1 MDIKFIKK
9 NLSIII
15 IMTIIITGIMVPR
28 SKATDALEPGKTLL
42 NYTDVDVKTEPGK
55 ELRIIMPNY
64 ENTVIDKVKIAG
76 KEQALIKDQ
85 KAKKLFIMY
94 TGEAGKVTLEFYKQ
108 KAKEPFVIRQM
119 EIKKEKDGTY
129 SAVIDPQI
137 TYSSETKKDKTFL
150 IRDGSGIKE
159 IIICKRNAKGSYDY
173 SDKNIIFK
181 NVENKETANKTYT
194 DTKLTELGK
203 RAEIKIKKQDE
214 YGYYEIKVT
223 STSGLIHKREVK
235 VSGKMSS
242 PESGA
247 KNENGFA
254 PSIKIDKTD
263 PDKVTFTIDKSNK
276 VTSAMMYPIINGK
289 ISKSAITLNDIKQP
303 GGYVTSFTFTKEGM
317 FRLVLLN
324 KAGEKVA
331 SSTDFII
338 SRKNNSDE
346 WRINESPRVTRSSK
360 NDDIQNV
367 KISDGAIKT
376 IKIFIKENGKYNLNK
391 PIYTYEN
398 GSVTLTTPN
407 YIDEEK
413 SNYKDYK
420 DKKYICIALRRVS
433 ANHRYLIKVTDQAGK
448 DTSKSISDPELTR
461 NKLFF
466 VKKGKASKKSTK
478 STKPKAAKAQNTN
491 NTDTNGTAP
500 DNTMDPNAVNDT
512 NTNGATTGNT
522 VDPNAVNDTNPNG
535 TAPDNTMDP
544 NTVNDT
550 NTNGA
555 TTGNTIDQ
563 NTVNSTNQ
571 NGATTGN
578 TVDQNTA
585 NSANQNE
592 TKPEVKVEKPT
603 LKWDNDKKQLIVS
616 IEEKYA
622 KIKKVD
628 LGGLKEYFTKKSSKD
643 YKWVYNTTKLAKDKK
658 NYTVKVT
665 YENGK
670 TAKSNKVTVIM
681 ADKKPTITYN
691 KNTKELTVTDK
702 DGIKSAKSVKLSE
715 TWKGY
720 FDKGQLKDNNT
731 KMVFKKKKNSST
743 KMVIKAKV
751 TDKYDRTETTKKSAK
766 VPATKKPKPNP
777 EVNTPKVNTTPPSTP
792 SKKGPTLAWNKRTKI
807 LTVTAPSK
815 ISKVKFNIDENR
827 KKFKVKNSSGKKWT
841 YELREG
847 VDINTNVTCEVTYGK
862 NKEWTNVKYI
872 KRVNKDTTYTPGV
885 NCITV
890 RDENGIKKENVIVSK
905 GKKSIID
912 LFAYKTQKNNTHVVI
927 HTINK
932 ANYIGKGKGAFLRKN
947 TYNDSYLMIKAKDN
961 AGYSWSASGR
971 MYGSKIKSY

>member
-94 TGEAGKVTLEFYKQ
+94 TGEAGKVTLEFYKE

-203 RAEIKIKKQDE
+203 RAEIKIKKQNE

-276 VTSAMMYPIINGK
+276 VTSAMMYPIIDGK

-360 NDDIQNV
+360 KDDIQNV

-491 NTDTNGTAP
+491 NTNTNGTAP

-522 VDPNAVNDTNPNG
+522 VDPNAVNDTNTNG
-535 TAPDNTMDP
+535 TAPDNT
-544 NTVNDT
+544 
-550 NTNGA
+550 
-555 TTGNTIDQ
+555 IDQ
-563 NTVNSTNQ
+563 NTANDTNI

-592 TKPEVKVEKPT
+592 TKPEVKVEKPKLT
-603 LKWDNDKKQLIVS
+603 WNDKDGKRQIKVNIKNKS
-616 IEEKYA
+616 A

-628 LGGLKEYFTKKSSKD
+628 LGKLKKYFKKDESSSD
-643 YKWVYNTTKLAKDKK
+643 YTWIYNCTQLAEDKK
-658 NYTVKVT
+658 LTVTVT

-670 TAKSNKVTVIM
+670 TAKSNKETVKM
-681 ADKKPTITYN
+681 ADKKPTIKFN
-691 KNTKELTVTDK
+691 KKTKKLTVTDE
-702 DGIKSAKSVKLSE
+702 DGIKSAKVIQNSQ
-715 TWKGY
+715 Y
-720 FDKGQLKDNNT
+720 FTKPGKRNKNKT
-731 KMVFKKKKNSST
+731 KMNFEMTRNTNGKT
-743 KMVIKAKV
+743 TLIKVKV
-751 TDKYDRTETTKKSAK
+751 KDKYDRKETVECKVPRTMKSKKTSKTLVVDDKNVKYWNSNGKKTTKTT
-766 VPATKKPKPNP
+766 TK
-777 EVNTPKVNTTPPSTP
+777 TTTPTTP
-792 SKKGPTLAWNKRTKI
+792 SKIEAPKLLWSQTSRSLTITDEYGIQAVRFNKITMDK
-807 LTVTAPSK
+807 LHHAV
-815 ISKVKFNIDENR
+815 
-827 KKFKVKNSSGKKWT
+827 GKKGDKKWVFILNEKEEVNKTAVMAHVSDSTGWQWT
-841 YELREG
+841 NKASVKIGSLKPTIKLTDGG
-847 VDINTNVTCEVTYGK
+847 VTLKVTCNTQITKVEITYFGGK
-862 NKEWTNVKYI
+862 TKK
-872 KRVNKDTTYTPGV
+872 TYTPKSTSWTRR
-885 NCITV
+885 ITSFKLNKNYY
-890 RDENGIKKENVIVSK
+890 RDCYTS
-905 GKKSIID
+905 
-912 LFAYKTQKNNTHVVI
+912 
-927 HTINK
+927 
-932 ANYIGKGKGAFLRKN
+932 
-947 TYNDSYLMIKAKDN
+947 
-961 AGYSWSASGR
+961 
-971 MYGSKIKSY
+971 KSYKQSRDNL

>member
-119 EIKKEKDGTY
+119 EIKKEKDGIY
-129 SAVIDPQI
+129 SAVLDPQI
-137 TYSSETKKDKTFL
+137 TYSSETEKDRAFK
-150 IRDGSGIKE
+150 IRDENGIKE
-159 IIICKRNAKGSYDY
+159 IVICKRNAKGSYDY
-173 SDKNIIFK
+173 KEENIIFRNAESNEK
-181 NVENKETANKTYT
+181 AIPNYT
-194 DTKLTELGK
+194 DTKLTDLGK
-203 RAEIKIKKQDE
+203 KAIINIKKLDE

-223 STSGLIHKREVK
+223 SMSGLIHKREVK
-235 VSGKMSS
+235 ISGKMSS
-242 PESGA
+242 PETKA

-254 PSIKIDKTD
+254 PSIKADKTN
-263 PDKVTFTIDKSNK
+263 PDKITFSIDKSDK
-276 VTSAMMYPIINGK
+276 VTSAKMYPIINGK
-289 ISKSAITLNDIKQP
+289 ISKSAILDIDKKS
-303 GGYVTSFTFTKEGM
+303 GYVTSFTFAKEGM

-360 NDDIQNV
+360 KDDIQNV

-376 IKIFIKENGKYNLNK
+376 IKIFIKKNGKYNLK
-391 PIYTYEN
+391 EPIYIYEN
-398 GSVTLTTPN
+398 GKVTLTTPN

-413 SNYKDYK
+413 SNYKDTKNIY
-420 DKKYICIALRRVS
+420 IALRRVS
-433 ANHRYLIKVTDQAGK
+433 ANHRYLIQVTDKGGN
-448 DTSKSISDPELTR
+448 DPELIR

-478 STKPKAAKAQNTN
+478 STKPKDAKAQNTN
-491 NTDTNGTAP
+491 NTNTNGTAP
-500 DNTMDPNAVNDT
+500 DNTVDQNTVNNANKNETVPD
-512 NTNGATTGNT
+512 NT
-522 VDPNAVNDTNPNG
+522 VDPNAVNNS
-535 TAPDNTMDP
+535 NT
-544 NTVNDT
+544 
-550 NTNGA
+550 
-555 TTGNTIDQ
+555 
-563 NTVNSTNQ
+563 

-578 TVDQNTA
+578 TVDQNTV
-585 NSANQNE
+585 NSTNQNE
-592 TKPEVKVEKPT
+592 TKPEEKVEKPK
-603 LKWDNDKKQLIVS
+603 LEWDKDKKQLTVEIK
-616 IEEKYA
+616 EKYA

-628 LGGLKEYFTKKSSKD
+628 LGNLKKYFTKKSSND
-643 YKWVYNTTKLAKDKK
+643 YKYVYNTTKLAEDKK

-670 TAKSNKVTVIM
+670 TEKSNKVTVKM

-715 TWKGY
+715 KWKGY

-731 KMVFKKKKNSST
+731 KMVFKKKKNSSK

-766 VPATKKPKPNP
+766 VPKTKK
-777 EVNTPKVNTTPPSTP
+777 TTSQSKGSTTSTTSSKGKTTTTSSSKNKTTSS
-792 SKKGPTLAWNKRTKI
+792 SKKTTSSTKSSNSKPTISWNGHTKI
-807 LTVTAPSK
+807 LTITAPSQ
-815 ISKVKFNIDENR
+815 IRKVEFNTQSIRNKFS
-827 KKFKVKNSSGKKWT
+827 VQHSSGSKWT
-841 YELREG
+841 YKLKDDTE
-847 VDINTNVTCEVTYGK
+847 INANVSCKVTYGSNTTK
-862 NKEWTNVKYI
+862 WTGSKYIKVVQSNYETTYSKGAEHIIVSDGNGLKINNVKYT
-872 KRVNKDTTYTPGV
+872 NM
-885 NCITV
+885 
-890 RDENGIKKENVIVSK
+890 
-905 GKKSIID
+905 GKVKMG
-912 LFAYKTQKNNTHVVI
+912 
-927 HTINK
+927 
-932 ANYIGKGKGAFLRKN
+932 IGKRQNGKNSVMIIIKSKY
-947 TYNDSYLMIKAKDN
+947 TYLKSKYPNGYLKGRTAGEKAYNKSCIIITGKDN
-961 AGYSWSASGR
+961 RGNSFNRVY
-971 MYGSKIKSY
+971 YGSEIPW

>member
-94 TGEAGKVTLEFYKQ
+94 TGEAGKVTLEFYKE

-194 DTKLTELGK
+194 DTKLTDLGK

-242 PESGA
+242 PETKA

-254 PSIKIDKTD
+254 PSIKADKTN
-263 PDKVTFTIDKSNK
+263 PDKITFSIDKSDK
-276 VTSAMMYPIINGK
+276 VTSAKMYPIINGK
-289 ISKSAITLNDIKQP
+289 ISKSAITLDNIKKSS
-303 GGYVTSFTFTKEGM
+303 GYVTGFTFAKEGM

-360 NDDIQNV
+360 KDDIQNV

-376 IKIFIKENGKYNLNK
+376 IKIFIKENGKYNLK
-391 PIYTYEN
+391 EPIYIYEN

-413 SNYKDYK
+413 SNYKDTKNIY
-420 DKKYICIALRRVS
+420 IALRRVS
-433 ANHRYLIKVTDQAGK
+433 ANHRYLIQVTDKGGN
-448 DTSKSISDPELTR
+448 DPELIR

-491 NTDTNGTAP
+491 NT
-500 DNTMDPNAVNDT
+500 NT
-512 NTNGATTGNT
+512 
-522 VDPNAVNDTNPNG
+522 
-535 TAPDNTMDP
+535 
-544 NTVNDT
+544 
-550 NTNGA
+550 
-555 TTGNTIDQ
+555 
-563 NTVNSTNQ
+563 

-592 TKPEVKVEKPT
+592 TKPEEKVEKPT
-603 LKWDNDKKQLIVS
+603 LKWDNDKKQLIVE
-616 IEEKYA
+616 IKEKYA

-628 LGGLKEYFTKKSSKD
+628 LGDLKKYFTKKSSKD

-670 TAKSNKVTVIM
+670 TAKSKPVTVKM
-681 ADKKPTITYN
+681 ADNKPTIKFN
-691 KNTKELTVTDK
+691 KKTKELTVTDK

-715 TWKGY
+715 KWKGY
-720 FDKGQLKDNNT
+720 FDKGQLKENNT
-731 KMVFKKKKNSST
+731 KMVFKKTKNSSEE
-743 KMVIKAKV
+743 MRIKAKV

-766 VPATKKPKPNP
+766 VPKTKK
-777 EVNTPKVNTTPPSTP
+777 TTSQSKGSTTSTTSSKGKTTTTSSSKNKTTSS
-792 SKKGPTLAWNKRTKI
+792 SKKTTSSTKSSNSKPTISWNGHTKI
-807 LTVTAPSK
+807 LTITAPSQ
-815 ISKVKFNIDENR
+815 IRKVEFNTQSIRNKFS
-827 KKFKVKNSSGKKWT
+827 VQHSSGSKWT
-841 YELREG
+841 YKLKDDTE
-847 VDINTNVTCEVTYGK
+847 INANVSCKVTYGSNTTK
-862 NKEWTNVKYI
+862 WTGSKYIKVVQSNYETTYSKGAEHIIVSDGNGLKINNVKYT
-872 KRVNKDTTYTPGV
+872 NM
-885 NCITV
+885 
-890 RDENGIKKENVIVSK
+890 
-905 GKKSIID
+905 GKVKMG
-912 LFAYKTQKNNTHVVI
+912 
-927 HTINK
+927 
-932 ANYIGKGKGAFLRKN
+932 IGKRQNGKNSVMIIIKSKY
-947 TYNDSYLMIKAKDN
+947 TYLKSKYPNGYLKGRTAGEKAYNKSCIIITGKDN
-961 AGYSWSASGR
+961 SGNSFDR
-971 MYGSKIKSY
+971 VYYGSEIPW

>member
-85 KAKKLFIMY
+85 KAKKFFIMY
-94 TGEAGKVTLEFYKQ
+94 TGEAGKVTLEFYKE

-119 EIKKEKDGTY
+119 EIKKEKDGIY
-129 SAVIDPQI
+129 SAVLDPQI
-137 TYSSETKKDKTFL
+137 TYSSETEKDRAFK
-150 IRDGSGIKE
+150 IRDENGIKE
-159 IIICKRNAKGSYDY
+159 IVICKRNAKGSYDY
-173 SDKNIIFK
+173 KEENIIFR
-181 NVENKETANKTYT
+181 NAESNERANSNYT
-194 DTKLTELGK
+194 DTKLPDLGK
-203 RAEIKIKKQDE
+203 KAIINIKKLDE

-223 STSGLIHKREVK
+223 SMSGLIHKREVK

-242 PESGA
+242 PETKA

-254 PSIKIDKTD
+254 PSIKADKTN
-263 PDKVTFTIDKSNK
+263 PDKITFSIDKSDK
-276 VTSAMMYPIINGK
+276 VTSAKMYPIINGK
-289 ISKSAITLNDIKQP
+289 ISKSAITLDNIKKSS
-303 GGYVTSFTFTKEGM
+303 GYVTGFTFAKEGM

-360 NDDIQNV
+360 KDDIQNV

-376 IKIFIKENGKYNLNK
+376 IKIFIKENGKYNLK
-391 PIYTYEN
+391 EPIYIYEN

-413 SNYKDYK
+413 SNYKDTKNIY
-420 DKKYICIALRRVS
+420 IALRRVS
-433 ANHRYLIKVTDQAGK
+433 ANHRYLIQVTDKGGN
-448 DTSKSISDPELTR
+448 DPELIR

-491 NTDTNGTAP
+491 NTNTNGATTG
-500 DNTMDPNAVNDT
+500 NTVDPNAVNDT

-522 VDPNAVNDTNPNG
+522 VDQ
-535 TAPDNTMDP
+535 

-550 NTNGA
+550 NING
-555 TTGNTIDQ
+555 T
-563 NTVNSTNQ
+563 
-571 NGATTGN
+571 TTGN

-603 LKWDNDKKQLIVS
+603 LKWDNDKKQLIVE
-616 IEEKYA
+616 IKEKYA

-628 LGGLKEYFTKKSSKD
+628 LGDLKKYFTKKSSKD

-670 TAKSNKVTVIM
+670 TAKSNKVTVKM
-681 ADKKPTITYN
+681 ADNKPTIKFN
-691 KNTKELTVTDK
+691 KDTKELTVTDP

-720 FDKGQLKDNNT
+720 FDKGQLKENNT
-731 KMVFKKKKNSST
+731 KMVFKKTKNSSEE
-743 KMVIKAKV
+743 MRIKAKV

-766 VPATKKPKPNP
+766 VPKTKK
-777 EVNTPKVNTTPPSTP
+777 TTSQSKGSTTSTTSSKGKTTTTSSSKNKTTSS
-792 SKKGPTLAWNKRTKI
+792 SKKTTSSTKSSNSKPTISWNGHTKI
-807 LTVTAPSK
+807 LTITAPSQ
-815 ISKVKFNIDENR
+815 IRKVEFNTQSIRNKFS
-827 KKFKVKNSSGKKWT
+827 VQHSSGSKWT
-841 YELREG
+841 YKLKDDTE
-847 VDINTNVTCEVTYGK
+847 INANVSCKVTYGSNTTK
-862 NKEWTNVKYI
+862 WTGSKYI
-872 KRVNKDTTYTPGV
+872 KVVQSNYKTTYSKGAEHIIV
-885 NCITV
+885 S
-890 RDENGIKKENVIVSK
+890 DENGLK
-905 GKKSIID
+905 
-912 LFAYKTQKNNTHVVI
+912 
-927 HTINK
+927 INK
-932 ANYIGKGKGAFLRKN
+932 VKYTNMGKVKMGIGKRQNGKNSVMIIIKSKY
-947 TYNDSYLMIKAKDN
+947 TYLKSKYPNGYLKGRTAGEKAYNKSCIIITGKDN
-961 AGYSWSASGR
+961 SGNSFNR
-971 MYGSKIKSY
+971 VYYGSEIPW

>member
-94 TGEAGKVTLEFYKQ
+94 TGEAGKVTLEFYKE

-173 SDKNIIFK
+173 KKENIIFRNAESNERK
-181 NVENKETANKTYT
+181 DSNYT
-194 DTKLTELGK
+194 DTKLTDLGK
-203 RAEIKIKKQDE
+203 RAEIKIKKQNE

-242 PESGA
+242 PETKA

-254 PSIKIDKTD
+254 PSIKADKTN
-263 PDKVTFTIDKSNK
+263 PDKITFSIDKSDK
-276 VTSAMMYPIINGK
+276 VTSAKMYPIINGK
-289 ISKSAITLNDIKQP
+289 ISKSAITLDNIKKSS
-303 GGYVTSFTFTKEGM
+303 GYVTGFTFAKEGM

-360 NDDIQNV
+360 KDDIQNV

-376 IKIFIKENGKYNLNK
+376 IKIFIKKNGKYNLK
-391 PIYTYEN
+391 EPIYIYEN
-398 GSVTLTTPN
+398 GKVTLTTPN
-407 YIDEEK
+407 YIDEAK
-413 SNYKDYK
+413 SNYKDT
-420 DKKYICIALRRVS
+420 KKIYIALRRVS
-433 ANHRYLIKVTDQAGK
+433 ANHRYLIQVTDKGGN
-448 DTSKSISDPELTR
+448 DPELIR

-466 VKKGKASKKSTK
+466 VKKGKAKTL
-478 STKPKAAKAQNTN
+478 KADGKEDKDQNTT
-491 NTDTNGTAP
+491 NTNTNGTATENTVDQNTVNNANKNETVP
-500 DNTMDPNAVNDT
+500 DNTVDQNTVNNA
-512 NTNGATTGNT
+512 NTNETVPDNT
-522 VDPNAVNDTNPNG
+522 VDPNAVNNS
-535 TAPDNTMDP
+535 
-544 NTVNDT
+544 

-555 TTGNTIDQ
+555 ATENTVDQ
-563 NTVNSTNQ
+563 NTVNSTNK
-571 NGATTGN
+571 
-578 TVDQNTA
+578 
-585 NSANQNE
+585 NE
-592 TKPEVKVEKPT
+592 TKTEEMEKPKLT
-603 LKWDNDKKQLIVS
+603 WNDDKKQLTVEIK
-616 IEEKYA
+616 EKSA

-628 LGGLKEYFTKKSSKD
+628 LGNLKKYFTKVKKSSND
-643 YKWVYNTTKLAKDKK
+643 YKYVYNTTKLAEDKK
-658 NYTVKVT
+658 NYKVTVT

-670 TAKSNKVTVIM
+670 TAKSNKVTVKM
-681 ADKKPTITYN
+681 EDQKPTIKFN
-691 KNTKELTVTDK
+691 KKTKELTVTDK
-702 DGIKSAKSVKLSE
+702 DGIKSAKITAWSSYFEKGEKSKDEKKITYKLKSNKSLSGKTVTVKVKIEDKYKRVE
-715 TWKGY
+715 TI
-720 FDKGQLKDNNT
+720 
-731 KMVFKKKKNSST
+731 KKTIAKKSSSST
-743 KMVIKAKV
+743 K
-751 TDKYDRTETTKKSAK
+751 TTSSSSSTKTTSGTKSSSSSS
-766 VPATKKPKPNP
+766 TKTTSGTKSSNSKP
-777 EVNTPKVNTTPPSTP
+777 TIS
-792 SKKGPTLAWNKRTKI
+792 WNGKI
-807 LTVTAPSK
+807 LKVHDDDGIRDVK
-815 ISKVKFNIDENR
+815 IST
-827 KKFKVKNSSGKKWT
+827 SGL
-841 YELREG
+841 YR
-847 VDINTNVTCEVTYGK
+847 Y
-862 NKEWTNVKYI
+862 
-872 KRVNKDTTYTPGV
+872 
-885 NCITV
+885 
-890 RDENGIKKENVIVSK
+890 KKENTTWYYKPNENKAINSTLRANVQDKKTKKWEYTKYVTVKVSNNYATSLILRKGKILYIEDKNKITRVKIKAGNYTYYDKKVNNLTVWTVNYAKLPNYTKYKVIVTDALGNTS
-905 GKKSIID
+905 SHT
-912 LFAYKTQKNNTHVVI
+912 YTRKTN
-927 HTINK
+927 
-932 ANYIGKGKGAFLRKN
+932 
-947 TYNDSYLMIKAKDN
+947 
-961 AGYSWSASGR
+961 GYWK
-971 MYGSKIKSY
+971 Y

>member
-94 TGEAGKVTLEFYKQ
+94 TGEAGKVTLEFYKE

-119 EIKKEKDGTY
+119 EIKKEKDGIY
-129 SAVIDPQI
+129 SAVLDPQI
-137 TYSSETKKDKTFL
+137 TYSSETEKDRAFK
-150 IRDGSGIKE
+150 IRDENGIKE
-159 IIICKRNAKGSYDY
+159 IVICKRNAKGSYDY
-173 SDKNIIFK
+173 KEENIIFR
-181 NVENKETANKTYT
+181 NAESNERVNPNYT
-194 DTKLTELGK
+194 DTKLTDLGK
-203 RAEIKIKKQDE
+203 RAEIKIKKQNE

-242 PESGA
+242 PETKA

-254 PSIKIDKTD
+254 PSIKADKTN
-263 PDKVTFTIDKSNK
+263 PDKITFSIDKSDK
-276 VTSAMMYPIINGK
+276 VTSAKMYPIIDGK
-289 ISKSAITLNDIKQP
+289 ISKSAILDIDKKS
-303 GGYVTSFTFTKEGM
+303 GYVTSFTFAKEGM

-360 NDDIQNV
+360 KDDIQNV

-376 IKIFIKENGKYNLNK
+376 IKIFIKENGKYNLK
-391 PIYTYEN
+391 EPIYIYEN
-398 GSVTLTTPN
+398 GKVTLTTPN
-407 YIDEEK
+407 YIDEAK
-413 SNYKDYK
+413 SNYKDT
-420 DKKYICIALRRVS
+420 KKIYIALRRVS
-433 ANHRYLIKVTDQAGK
+433 ANHRYLIQVTDKGGN
-448 DTSKSISDPELTR
+448 DPELIR

-491 NTDTNGTAP
+491 NNTNTNGTAP
-500 DNTMDPNAVNDT
+500 DNTVDPNTVNDT

-522 VDPNAVNDTNPNG
+522 VDPNTVNDTNTNG
-535 TAPDNTMDP
+535 ATTGNTVDQ

-555 TTGNTIDQ
+555 TTGNTVDQ
-563 NTVNSTNQ
+563 NTVNSTNK
-571 NGATTGN
+571 
-578 TVDQNTA
+578 
-585 NSANQNE
+585 NE
-592 TKPEVKVEKPT
+592 TKTEEMEKPKLT
-603 LKWDNDKKQLIVS
+603 WNDDKKQLTVEIK
-616 IEEKYA
+616 EKSA

-628 LGGLKEYFTKKSSKD
+628 LGNLKKYFTKVKKSSND
-643 YKWVYNTTKLAKDKK
+643 YKWVYNTTELAKDKK

-670 TAKSNKVTVIM
+670 TEKSNKVTVKM
-681 ADKKPTITYN
+681 EDQKPTISYSN
-691 KNTKELTVTDK
+691 KKIIVKDKDEIKSAKITAWSSYFEKGTLSKDGKTMTFKMKKETSKKIKVKVKITDKYDRSKTKTKWVPKTKKTKKSSSTVVVNDKDVKYWDSTGKKTTSSSKKTTTSSKGSTTSTTSSKGKTTHKASKPKDNETEFGRIVGNKININDK
-702 DGIKSAKSVKLSE
+702 DGIKKIKVTTTNKGSAKGKINNDKNWATVSFTRDKKVNYAITVKI
-715 TWKGY
+715 T
-720 FDKGQLKDNNT
+720 DRNNN
-731 KMVFKKKKNSST
+731 VKKRTYTIK
-743 KMVIKAKV
+743 KAKV
-751 TDKYDRTETTKKSAK
+751 VAKKPTIKLTNNGKTLKVTCNTNISYIAIKSITKYTVRHSETNVGKSWSKKISDLNINKPLIGSKKVTVEAKNSAGTTTK
-766 VPATKKPKPNP
+766 TF
-777 EVNTPKVNTTPPSTP
+777 T
-792 SKKGPTLAWNKRTKI
+792 
-807 LTVTAPSK
+807 
-815 ISKVKFNIDENR
+815 
-827 KKFKVKNSSGKKWT
+827 
-841 YELREG
+841 
-847 VDINTNVTCEVTYGK
+847 
-862 NKEWTNVKYI
+862 
-872 KRVNKDTTYTPGV
+872 
-885 NCITV
+885 
-890 RDENGIKKENVIVSK
+890 IVS
-905 GKKSIID
+905 
-912 LFAYKTQKNNTHVVI
+912 
-927 HTINK
+927 
-932 ANYIGKGKGAFLRKN
+932 
-947 TYNDSYLMIKAKDN
+947 
-961 AGYSWSASGR
+961 
-971 MYGSKIKSY
+971 GSKWK